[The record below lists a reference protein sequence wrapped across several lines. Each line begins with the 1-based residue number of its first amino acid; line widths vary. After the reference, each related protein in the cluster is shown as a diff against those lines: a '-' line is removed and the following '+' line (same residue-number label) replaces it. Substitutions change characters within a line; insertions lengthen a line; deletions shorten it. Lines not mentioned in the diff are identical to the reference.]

1 MTLFDLTGK
10 VAIVTGGNSGI
21 GLGIAKGLAGAGA
34 KVAIV
39 ARGAER
45 TEAAVA
51 EIRDAGGEASAV
63 IADAL
68 KPETAEAMV
77 AETVGC
83 YGRLDILV
91 NNVGGIVRKR
101 PEELSVEEWHW
112 TLDICLTSAFLA
124 SKAAYPEFKKAGG
137 GKILNNGSMTSLF
150 GAPFASAY
158 GSAKG
163 GMMQLT
169 KSLAVA
175 WARDNIQVN
184 CYLPGWIETRQTA
197 SIPDQLPGLHE
208 KITERCPMGRW
219 GTGDD
224 FAGIGVFLA
233 SSASD
238 FITGAAI
245 PVDGGYS
252 VAG

>member
-1 MTLFDLTGK
+1 MTLFDLNGK

-45 TEAAVA
+45 TEAAA
-51 EIRDAGGEASAV
+51 EEIRAAGGEASAV

-68 KPETAEAMV
+68 KPETAEMMV
-77 AETVGC
+77 AETVGR

-101 PEELSVEEWHW
+101 PEELSAEEWHW
-112 TLDICLTSAFLA
+112 TLDVCLTSAFLA

-150 GAPFASAY
+150 GATFAAAY
-158 GSAKG
+158 GAAKG

-175 WARDNIQVN
+175 WAKDNIQVN

-197 SIPDQLPGLHE
+197 NIPQQLPGHYE
-208 KITERCPMGRW
+208 RVAERCPMGRW

-238 FITGAAI
+238 FITGATI
-245 PVDGGYS
+245 PVDGGYAA
-252 VAG
+252 AG